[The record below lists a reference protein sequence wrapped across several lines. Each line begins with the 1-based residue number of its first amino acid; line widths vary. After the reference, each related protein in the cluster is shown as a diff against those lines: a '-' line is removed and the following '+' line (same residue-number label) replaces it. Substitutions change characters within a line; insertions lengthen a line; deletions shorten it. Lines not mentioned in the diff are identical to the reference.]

1 MQREVLA
8 ICILLLAL
16 SIGCTRKGPYKLMQ
30 WEVGQWVLYDI
41 NGKEVRYAIVGTHDS
56 YFWLERSGFQ
66 NGRHLVIKALT
77 SPGSSEIEKF
87 IVKGPNGSPI
97 EFAFNGFPLED
108 LLLEEGVE
116 IIAKEN
122 LNLSGHKLYAVHLRQ
137 KEADIWFSN
146 EIPIFGILKYE
157 NGSERILLKDYG
169 LNGAESEIAE
179 VPKGSVY
186 LNEL

>member
-1 MQREVLA
+1 MQREMLT
-8 ICILLLAL
+8 ICVLLLAL
-16 SIGCTRKGPYKLMQ
+16 SIGCKQKDPYKLMQ

-41 NGKEVRYAIVGTHDS
+41 NGKEVRYAIVGSHDS

-66 NGRHLVIKALT
+66 NGEHLVIKALT
-77 SPGSSEIEKF
+77 LPGSNEIEKF
-87 IVKGPNGSPI
+87 IVKGSNGSPI
-97 EFAFNGFPLED
+97 EFAFDGFPFEY
-108 LLLEEGVE
+108 LLLEGDVE
-116 IIAKEN
+116 ILSKEN
-122 LNLSGHKLYAVHLRQ
+122 LSLSGYELYAVHLRQ

-157 NGSERILLKDYG
+157 NGSEKILLKDYG

-179 VPKGSVY
+179 VPKGSAY